1 MVVQTPKGILEVRN
15 ATIRANR
22 LEANSFRFDSNLHLT
37 SNLEVG
43 TANLFVDTT
52 TSNVGIGTNLPLVRF
67 DVNGDI
73 QTNNRIFNSGF
84 GMIIPLV
91 QSKNMRVVQAYA
103 GSDVSFTVPSGV
115 TRIYAKLWGGGGC
128 GGRKQGWNY
137 AAPGGGGGFTHGV
150 ITTIPGETLT
160 LIVGAGGKMTGGV
173 AYGGG
178 GFATAPNYSGSGGG
192 RSAIRRG
199 GTELVTAGGGGGG
212 SATRSAS
219 YGGKGNRGGAGG
231 GLQGQNGTAAYD
243 GRWNY
248 AGAGGGQSSDEFVVL
263 SYGGIVP
270 ASYGNAYGSQ
280 FQGGSTTPDHG
291 GSGGGGWYGGGAGQY
306 VESNTMG
313 GGGGGSG
320 YVGGCLF
327 GKTMAGRW
335 TEPGN
340 IEDVDYVPGIA
351 YGGQGWNGSDYPTS
365 ETDIA
370 NHVGGDGL
378 MVIYY

>member
-1 MVVQTPKGILEVRN
+1 MVVQTPEGILEVRN

-22 LEANSFRFDSNLHLT
+22 IEADSYKFDST

-52 TSNVGIGTNLPLVRF
+52 TSNVGIGTNAPLVRF

-91 QSKNMRVVQAYA
+91 QSKNMRVVQAYT

-115 TRIYAKLWGGGGC
+115 TRIYAKLWGAGGG
-128 GGRKQGWNY
+128 GGSKWGWGY

-150 ITTIPGETLT
+150 IATTPGETLT
-160 LIVGAGGKMTGGV
+160 LIVGQGGTNTVGTGSI
-173 AYGGG
+173 YGGG
-178 GFATAPNYSGSGGG
+178 GNSVQQSYPGKGGG
-192 RSAIRRG
+192 RTAIRRG
-199 GTELVTAGGGGGG
+199 GTELMTAGGGGAG
-212 SATRSAS
+212 SATQSAL

-231 GLQGQNGTAAYD
+231 GLHGQNGASGYNNQWSYQ
-243 GRWNY
+243 G
-248 AGAGGGQSSDEFVVL
+248 GGGGQSLYDIIDL
-263 SYGGIVP
+263 GGAQVG
-270 ASYGNAYGSQ
+270 ASYGDAYGSQ
-280 FQGGSTTPDHG
+280 FQGGGSHDYG
-291 GSGGGGWYGGGAGQY
+291 GAGGGGWYGGGSGQY

-320 YVGGCLF
+320 YVGGCIF
-327 GKTMAGRW
+327 GQTFTGHW
-335 TEPGN
+335 EEPAN
-340 IEDVDYVPGIA
+340 IADVDYTFDIG
-351 YGGQGWNGSDYPTS
+351 YGGAEWTGSVNSWPTAAA
-365 ETDIA
+365 DIA
-370 NHVGGDGL
+370 NQSGKNGF

>member
-1 MVVQTPKGILEVRN
+1 MVVQTPEGILEVRN

-22 LEANSFRFDSNLHLT
+22 IEADSYKFDST
-37 SNLEVG
+37 SNLEIG

-52 TSNVGIGTNLPLVRF
+52 TSNVGIGTNAPLVRF

-91 QSKNMRVVQAYA
+91 QSKNARVVQAYT

-128 GGRKQGWNY
+128 GGRKSGWNY
-137 AAPGGGGGFTHGV
+137 GSPGGGGGFTHGV
-150 ITTIPGETLT
+150 ITTTPGETLT
-160 LIVGAGGKMTGGV
+160 LIVGGGGEGGYYTQA

-178 GFATAPNYSGSGGG
+178 GYSNSSYIGGGGG

-199 GTELVTAGGGGGG
+199 SIELVTAGGGGGG
-212 SATRSAS
+212 GATRSAGYS
-219 YGGKGNRGGAGG
+219 GRGNRGGAGG

-248 AGAGGGQSSDEFVVL
+248 AGAGGGQSTIYDEIVVL

-280 FQGGSTTPDHG
+280 FQGGSPASFEHG
-291 GSGGGGWYGGGAGQY
+291 GGGGGGWMGGGSGQY

-327 GKTMAGRW
+327 GKTMAGWW

-351 YGGQGWNGSDYPTS
+351 YGGQEWNGAGYPTS
-365 ETDIA
+365 QTDIA
-370 NHVGGDGL
+370 NHIGGDGL
-378 MVIYY
+378 IVIYY